1 MQSHGYRRLW
11 FAFLFVSGCTV
22 SAPTRPASIDLAVVN
37 ATIWTGDTLRP
48 VVEAIAV
55 SNGRVVA
62 MGPTAEIQALAGDG
76 DVLDAGGALITPG
89 FIDTHTHLLQAGRRL
104 LREGPAGELYD
115 IDESL
120 LSVDPIEI
128 YTQEEDDEALVAALE
143 YLSSEGVTSVHHMGN
158 WDDLE
163 AFRRA
168 ETSGSLTARVNVALP
183 ITTTSR
189 LVNAISSG
197 QFGCQDGKGTEWV
210 RVGVVKGV
218 VDGTFTTGTAAI
230 ELRYPGTAD
239 DRGLLLY
246 DAPRLYEQVVEADR
260 AGFQV
265 ALHAVG
271 ERATNLAI
279 NVYERV
285 SQENGPRDRR
295 FRLEHAQHLL
305 SDDVVR
311 LAPLGILVNVQ
322 PTQIMYAAGQFDS
335 IYDES
340 TRTLSFPLRT
350 LSELRTRVSFG
361 TDWPFAPPSVF
372 EGLYAAVLRRQDDG
386 SRRGGWFPNER
397 LTVRQ
402 SLDAYTVN
410 GAYASFEE
418 HRKGRLAV
426 GSLADFVLLDTNLL
440 NVPLPDIR
448 FARVLL
454 TVVDGKIVFDRRNG
468 TQVDRA
474 EP

>member
-11 FAFLFVSGCTV
+11 CAFLFVSGCTV
-22 SAPTRPASIDLAVVN
+22 SAPSRPARIDLAVVN
-37 ATIWTGDTLRP
+37 ATVWTGDTFRP
-48 VVEAIAV
+48 LVEAIAI

-62 MGPTAEIQALAGDG
+62 MGPTEEIQALAGDG
-76 DVLDAGGALITPG
+76 NVLDAGGALITPG

-104 LREGPAGELYD
+104 LQEGPTGQLYD

-120 LSVDPIEI
+120 LSVDPVES
-128 YTQEEDDEALVAALE
+128 YTPAEDDEALAAALE

-163 AFRRA
+163 ALRRA
-168 ETSGSLTARVNVALP
+168 ETSGSLTARVNVVLP
-183 ITTTSR
+183 ITTTAR
-189 LVNAISSG
+189 LVDAIRSG
-197 QFGCQDGKGTEWV
+197 QYGGHDGKGTEWV

-218 VDGTFTTGTAAI
+218 VDGTFTTKTAAI
-230 ELRYPGTAD
+230 ELPYAGTAN

-246 DAPRLYEQVVEADR
+246 DETRLYEQVVEADR
-260 AGFQV
+260 AGLQV

-279 NVYERV
+279 DVYERV
-285 SQENGPRDRR
+285 SHENGPRDRR
-295 FRLEHAQHLL
+295 FRLEHAQHLFKE
-305 SDDVVR
+305 DVVR

-322 PTQIMYAAGQFDS
+322 PTQVMYAGGQFDS
-335 IYDES
+335 IYDET
-340 TRTLSFPLRT
+340 TRTASFPLRALIET
-350 LSELRTRVSFG
+350 RTRVSFG
-361 TDWPFAPPSVF
+361 TDWPFAPPGAF
-372 EGLYAAVLRRQDDG
+372 EGIYAAVLRRQADG
-386 SRRGGWFPNER
+386 SLRGGWFPNER

-418 HRKGRLAV
+418 NAKGRLAV
-426 GSLADFVLLDTNLL
+426 GSFADFILLDTNLL

-454 TVVDGKIVFDRRNG
+454 TVVDGRIVFDRRNA
-468 TQVDRA
+468 TQIERA